1 MSLMNEK
8 EAFSKRLTRLL
19 NDAGIGIT
27 SPTLVAREFNRRYP
41 GKPVTAQA
49 VRKWIN
55 GEAIPA
61 EDKIRILAK
70 WLKASPHWL
79 HYGESEKNAGV
90 LKVEE
95 EMGVYGDETIATL
108 LEDFQ
113 RLAPEQKIMVC
124 EIVHALALLRTPD
137 Q

>member
-1 MSLMNEK
+1 MNEK

-19 NDAGIGIT
+19 NDAVIGIA

-70 WLKASPHWL
+70 WLKTSPHWL
-79 HYGESEKNAGV
+79 HYGESEIYAVG

-95 EMGVYGDETIATL
+95 ERGFYGDKTTAIL

-113 RLAPEQKIMVC
+113 RLAPKQKIMVC
-124 EIVHALALLRTPD
+124 EIVHALALLRTPGR
-137 Q
+137 

>member
-8 EAFSKRLTRLL
+8 EAFGKRLTRLL
-19 NDAGIGIT
+19 NDTGTGIA

-61 EDKIRILAK
+61 GDKIRILAK

-79 HYGESEKNAGV
+79 HYGESEKMREV
-90 LKVEE
+90 
-95 EMGVYGDETIATL
+95 
-108 LEDFQ
+108 
-113 RLAPEQKIMVC
+113 
-124 EIVHALALLRTPD
+124 
-137 Q
+137 

>member
-1 MSLMNEK
+1 MSLIHEK
-8 EAFSKRLTRLL
+8 EAFSKRLAHLL
-19 NDAGIGIT
+19 NDAGIGIA

-95 EMGVYGDETIATL
+95 KRGVYGDETITTL

-113 RLAPEQKIMVC
+113 RLTPKQKTMVC
-124 EIVHALALLRTPD
+124 EIVRALALLRTPG

>member
-19 NDAGIGIT
+19 NDAVIGIA

-41 GKPVTAQA
+41 GKPVTTQA

-70 WLKASPHWL
+70 WLKTSPHWL
-79 HYGESEKNAGV
+79 HYGESEIYAVG

-95 EMGVYGDETIATL
+95 ERGVYGDKTIAIL

-113 RLAPEQKIMVC
+113 RLAPKQKIMVC
-124 EIVHALALLRTPD
+124 EIVHALALLRTPGR
-137 Q
+137 